1 MDFRNILFFVGVY
14 IDFFIKSKDE
24 IALSGQVGEGIAVS
38 NFICCLKC
46 HIMTSYESIFAGVK
60 KIRKNLTDNQ
70 KMITFN
76 YVQCDHN

>member
-46 HIMTSYESIFAGVK
+46 HIMTSYESLFAGVK
-60 KIRKNLTDNQ
+60 KNKKKLD
-70 KMITFN
+70 
-76 YVQCDHN
+76 

>member
-1 MDFRNILFFVGVY
+1 VDFRNILFFVGVY

-46 HIMTSYESIFAGVK
+46 HIMTSYESLFAGVK
-60 KIRKNLTDNQ
+60 KNKKKLD
-70 KMITFN
+70 
-76 YVQCDHN
+76 

>member
-60 KIRKNLTDNQ
+60 KNKKKLD
-70 KMITFN
+70 
-76 YVQCDHN
+76 

>member
-1 MDFRNILFFVGVY
+1 MY

-60 KIRKNLTDNQ
+60 KKKKLD
-70 KMITFN
+70 
-76 YVQCDHN
+76 

>member
-14 IDFFIKSKDE
+14 IDLFVKSKDE

-46 HIMTSYESIFAGVK
+46 HIMKFYESIFAGVK
-60 KIRKNLTDNQ
+60 KNKKKLD
-70 KMITFN
+70 
-76 YVQCDHN
+76 

>member
-24 IALSGQVGEGIAVS
+24 IALSGQVGEGISVS

-60 KIRKNLTDNQ
+60 KNKKKLD
-70 KMITFN
+70 
-76 YVQCDHN
+76 

>member
-14 IDFFIKSKDE
+14 INFFIKSKDE

-60 KIRKNLTDNQ
+60 KNKKKLD
-70 KMITFN
+70 
-76 YVQCDHN
+76 

>member
-1 MDFRNILFFVGVY
+1 MY

-60 KIRKNLTDNQ
+60 KNKKKLD
-70 KMITFN
+70 
-76 YVQCDHN
+76 

>member
-14 IDFFIKSKDE
+14 IDFFVKSKDE

-46 HIMTSYESIFAGVK
+46 HIMTFYESIFAGVK
-60 KIRKNLTDNQ
+60 KNKKKLD
-70 KMITFN
+70 
-76 YVQCDHN
+76 